1 MFASCSSNSELE
13 TGEIKTIELI
23 KKAIDDLSQPKVFI
37 DSKQLLS
44 RDKIDSFK
52 SPILYVELDSGQN
65 GTLTLY
71 PGQGV
76 AQTWIGADGATITLD
91 GGVLK
96 ASRGMGDDLMGSS
109 SSMPPWVTIKNEE
122 ANYLRKLH
130 YLTGNNKISL
140 ITWDCKIK
148 KHNRKETLV
157 VWEVKFTVTKYL
169 ENCLNNEK
177 IITNIYYLDKKN
189 IVRKS
194 LQYHS
199 ETVGHILTE
208 RLDRL

>member
-140 ITWDCKIK
+140 TTWDCKIK